1 MTAVNMLSV
10 NAEEVP
16 SIYIF
21 HDIGIIVVF

>member
-10 NAEEVP
+10 NAEEVL

-21 HDIGIIVVF
+21 HEIGIIVVF